1 MAIIPDLSKFC
12 GECGARIGAP
22 GSTQVF
28 DRESLISNYI
38 PPELAKRIMSVGKQ
52 LESER
57 RLVTVVFT
65 DISGFTAMSEKLD
78 AEVVAAVLNDCF
90 KGLISTIYKYEG
102 VVDKFIGDNIMALF
116 GAPIA
121 HENDAE
127 RAVRCA
133 LEMKDFIIR
142 YNQLRPSEL
151 PEPLD
156 LHIAINT
163 GMVVAGNVGSDL
175 RMNYSVIGDTVNL
188 ASRLE
193 HEAKKGEIVIS
204 DKTYGMISSLV
215 NVAGPFTEQL
225 KGISQPVKFYR
236 VSSMKSDIE
245 PGVRVIRDTPMV
257 GRDHEAAILSDAI
270 EDVLQKKEVRVY
282 VRGEAGVG
290 KTRLKIDLI
299 KRALARGLSVFEG
312 KCSSFELNTPY
323 YLWTTLLR
331 SMLKL
336 DQDAGESDTR
346 KRLHD
351 TLQILSLDAI
361 EPYLATLLSLRYE
374 EILLEED
381 QERKRKIYSA
391 VAALVKAIGSRHPAL
406 FVFEDVHWIDRFSLE
421 LIEHLFQREQIAP
434 SLFLLLFREEF
445 VKAKELV
452 DKGGMLIDLNRLPLD
467 AAIALMATRLEVD
480 EVPVSLRDV
489 IYRRSEGNPFFIEEL
504 IKTLFD
510 KDIVSV
516 KKRKMEILNR
526 EFENLLPETVQ
537 GVIMA
542 RIDRLEERLREVL
555 LGASVIGREFSRP
568 ILEEIMQKESPMV
581 PSLEELKSLELIL
594 EKQEYR
600 ELEYLF
606 KHYLIQ
612 EVAYNTLLQKR
623 RKKLHG
629 LIARAIEKV
638 YAERLKEFYEL
649 LAFHYEKAEEWEK
662 AAEYL
667 SRAGRKVGEMFSKEE
682 SNSFAD
688 RKEIAI
694 QKLYESASAKRPG
707 WILVGIL
714 TAVVLSPIVASMF
727 FMPFYVAYITWKL
740 PPDIEFCLWGS
751 DLLGNIAFYAYVLF
765 LFLVYPWMGL
775 LFTYFGIVPIIKG
788 RPRMFDITEDAI
800 RVVSRKGK
808 SDSIPFSDIKDIWL
822 FGALDKKKRNWERK
836 ILDPLGRL
844 PSTTP
849 FSVKIWFTEVVT
861 NILPPFSFGFGA
873 SEGEIQIRKKKGLN
887 RRRLLVPWLNT
898 MKWSRVLSIST
909 SNPKEF
915 YDQLVIAL
923 AKWKAVH
930 KTIGK

>member
-1 MAIIPDLSKFC
+1 
-12 GECGARIGAP
+12 
-22 GSTQVF
+22 
-28 DRESLISNYI
+28 
-38 PPELAKRIMSVGKQ
+38 MSAGKQ

-57 RLVTVVFT
+57 RLVTVLFA

-78 AEVVAAVLNDCF
+78 AEVVAAILNDCF
-90 KGLISTIYKYEG
+90 KGLVSIIYKFEG
-102 VVDKFIGDNIMALF
+102 VIDKFIGDEIMALF

-133 LEMKDFIIR
+133 VEMKDFIIR
-142 YNQLRPSEL
+142 YNQLRPIEL
-151 PEPLD
+151 PEPLG

-193 HEAKKGEIVIS
+193 HEAEKGEVVIS
-204 DKTYGMISSLV
+204 DKTYGMISSLA
-215 NVAGPFTEQL
+215 NVTGPFTAQL
-225 KGISQPVKFYR
+225 KGISQPVEFFR
-236 VSSMKSDIE
+236 LSSMKSDVE
-245 PGVRVIRDTPMV
+245 PGVRVLRETQMI
-257 GRDHEAAILSDAI
+257 GRDREAALLSGAI
-270 EDVLQKKEVRVY
+270 DSVVLKKEMRIF

-299 KRALARGLSVFEG
+299 KRALERGLSVFEG
-312 KCSSFELNTPY
+312 KCSSFELTTPY

-331 SMLKL
+331 SMLQL
-336 DQDAGESDTR
+336 DQAAGESDIR

-381 QERKRKIYSA
+381 QERKRKIFSA
-391 VAALVKAIGSRHPAL
+391 VADFMKAIGRRRPTL

-421 LIEHLFQREQIAP
+421 LIEYLFQEEPIAP
-434 SLFLLLFREEF
+434 SLFVLLFREEF
-445 VKAKELV
+445 AKAKALV
-452 DKGGMLIDLNRLPLD
+452 DKGGILIDLNRFPLD
-467 AAIALMATRLEVD
+467 AATAFMATRLEVD
-480 EVPVSLRDV
+480 EVPVPLRDV

-504 IKTLFD
+504 VKTLFD
-510 KDIVSV
+510 KNVIGV
-516 KKRKMEILNR
+516 KKRKVEIINQQ
-526 EFENLLPETVQ
+526 FENLLPETIQ

-568 ILEEIMQKESPMV
+568 ILEEILEKNSPMV
-581 PSLEELKSLELIL
+581 ISLAELKSLELIF
-594 EKQEYR
+594 ENQEYH

-612 EVAYNTLLQKR
+612 EVAHNTLLQKK
-623 RKKLHG
+623 RKKLHA
-629 LIARAIEKV
+629 LIARAIEKL
-638 YAERLKEFYEL
+638 YAARLKEFYEI

-662 AAEYL
+662 AADYL

-688 RKEIAI
+688 RKELAI
-694 QKLYESASAKRPG
+694 QKLYESASARRPV
-707 WILVGIL
+707 WIFISIL
-714 TAVVLSPIVASMF
+714 TAIILAPIAASMLL
-727 FMPFYVAYITWKL
+727 MPFSIAYMTWKL
-740 PPDIEFCLWGS
+740 PTDLEFSLWGS
-751 DLLGNIAFYAYVLF
+751 DLLGTVAFYSYVLF
-765 LFLVYPWMGL
+765 LVLVYPWLGL
-775 LFTYFGIVPIIKG
+775 LFTFFGIVPITKG
-788 RPRMFDITEDAI
+788 RPQMFDITEEAI
-800 RVVSRKGK
+800 RVVSKKGV
-808 SDSIPFSDIKDIWL
+808 SSSIPFSDIKNVWL
-822 FGALDKKKRNWERK
+822 IGALEKRGRNWKRK
-836 ILDPLGRL
+836 LLDPLHRV
-844 PSTTP
+844 PSRTALTL
-849 FSVKIWFTEVVT
+849 KIWITEVAT

-887 RRRLLVPWLNT
+887 RRRLLMPWFNT
-898 MKWSRVLSIST
+898 MKWSRMLSISP

-915 YDQLVIAL
+915 FDQLEIAL
-923 AKWKAVH
+923 VKWKAAH
-930 KTIGK
+930 KTI